1 MEGGSVGGRK
11 EIGWE
16 GGRNEG
22 GGGWIGRDRGMT
34 GRRVGRE
41 IGCEGE
47 RETGTEG
54 DRETGTEGDRV
65 GLPSWE
71 GGQKEG
77 GR

>member
-1 MEGGSVGGRK
+1 
-11 EIGWE
+11 
-16 GGRNEG
+16 
-22 GGGWIGRDRGMT
+22 MT
-34 GRRVGRE
+34 GRMGGRVGRE

-54 DRETGTEGDRV
+54 DRV

-71 GGQKEG
+71 GGRKEG

>member
-1 MEGGSVGGRK
+1 MD
-11 EIGWE
+11 WE
-16 GGRNEG
+16 GQRVG
-22 GGGWIGRDRGMT
+22 GMT
-34 GRRVGRE
+34 GRRGGRE

-47 RETGTEG
+47 
-54 DRETGTEGDRV
+54 RETGTEGDRV